1 MLIVLMFVM
10 VDLIILTIVTA
21 VDDARYTARTV
32 PDRENPD
39 IMTVSQLSLWVVG
52 TAQLNCLIGTQ
63 LHVLVVVCY
72 QLYRVCSI
80 LDLEQ
85 PD

>member
-21 VDDARYTARTV
+21 IDGARYTARTV

-52 TAQLNCLIGTQ
+52 KLSYWYTTACAGSC
-63 LHVLVVVCY
+63 VL
-72 QLYRVCSI
+72 STI
-80 LDLEQ
+80 L
-85 PD
+85 